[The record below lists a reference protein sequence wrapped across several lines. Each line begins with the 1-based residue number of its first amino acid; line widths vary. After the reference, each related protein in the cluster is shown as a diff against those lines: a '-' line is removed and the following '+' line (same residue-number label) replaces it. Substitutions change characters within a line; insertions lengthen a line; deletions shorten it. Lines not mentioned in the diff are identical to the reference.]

1 MPHTGATDEQM
12 RRVLVIGCAGA
23 GKTTFSHRLGTMLSL
38 PVINLD
44 RYFWRPHWQLPDMRE
59 WRETV
64 MEIAAAP
71 EWIMDG
77 NYSSTFDIR
86 MPRADTVIWLDS
98 PRHVCMRRVLVRTL
112 KGYGRTRPDGPAGCP
127 ERIDLGFFRFVWDFH
142 SKSRPRILEGMRTY
156 GRNFR
161 LFQFNTDDEA
171 ERFLSRVGSS

>member
-1 MPHTGATDEQM
+1 MPHTGAADGQM
-12 RRVLVIGCAGA
+12 RRVLVLGCAGA

-44 RYFWRPHWQLPDMRE
+44 RCFWRPQWQLPDMRE

-64 MEIAAAP
+64 MKLAAAP

-112 KGYGRTRPDGPAGCP
+112 KGYGRTRPDGPDGCP
-127 ERIDLGFFRFVWDFH
+127 ERIDLGFFRFVWDFQ

-156 GRNFR
+156 GGNFR
-161 LFQFNTDDEA
+161 LFQFKTDGEA
-171 ERFLSRVGSS
+171 ESFLLRVGLS